1 MHCRRF
7 QLLYGKSFSS
17 IISGNAFND
26 WFNGRELNPRWRLF
40 DLKYVCFRSG
50 IIGWMLLNFINMS
63 KAFETKE
70 GPTLTLLLVTGFQLL
85 YVVDYFWFEDG
96 LLVTRDIVHE
106 YLGYNL
112 LVQFLMIP
120 FCFAVQTRYLMM
132 TGHTLPW
139 YCLLTITILNSKLFI
154 QESSTKTL
162 IKESQKSLKLKF
174 ILAILFKPFGF
185 LDTNHF

>member
-1 MHCRRF
+1 
-7 QLLYGKSFSS
+7 
-17 IISGNAFND
+17 
-26 WFNGRELNPRWRLF
+26 
-40 DLKYVCFRSG
+40 
-50 IIGWMLLNFINMS
+50 MS

>member
-1 MHCRRF
+1 MTSKRSKSKI
-7 QLLYGKSFSS
+7 GKSNNLKVVCIKKTKGFKQDRQ
-17 IISGNAFND
+17 N
-26 WFNGRELNPRWRLF
+26 EL
-40 DLKYVCFRSG
+40 
-50 IIGWMLLNFINMS
+50 
-63 KAFETKE
+63 
-70 GPTLTLLLVTGFQLL
+70 
-85 YVVDYFWFEDG
+85 
-96 LLVTRDIVHE
+96 DIVHE

-154 QESSTKTL
+154 HESSTKTL

-185 LDTNHF
+185 LVCTYFLFLTRFQNNLQTLKVKDWKVK